1 MRGQAIGQSIL
12 RWEGTNMNND
22 RHILK
27 TIRVPILNLNK
38 PTKSGLIYTTECIKK
53 MLEDPILKERLANH
67 ALFGSIS
74 LNSDHDIFDIS
85 IFNISHAA
93 CDLAIESDQLMAT
106 IHILDTPIGR
116 DLINLMGNNI
126 VEFLACGDGESKDNI
141 ITKYDL
147 ASVNAKIRGDGEI
160 NINNISW
167 R

>member
-12 RWEGTNMNND
+12 RWEGINMNND
-22 RHILK
+22 KHILK

-74 LNSDHDIFDIS
+74 LNSDYDLLDIS
-85 IFNISHAA
+85 AFNISHVV
-93 CDLAIESDQLMAT
+93 CNLAIEGDQLMAT

-116 DLINLMGNNI
+116 DLINLMDDNV
-126 VEFLACGDGESKDNI
+126 VEFLASGDGESKDNI
-141 ITKYDL
+141 VTKYDL
-147 ASVNAKIRGDGEI
+147 VSVNAKIRGA
-160 NINNISW
+160 